1 MWCGFVLQML
11 PSNRLPTPSDITS
24 SVGRLLRS
32 GSSSPSSTSSTIT
45 GMISTDEIPRAPS
58 RMDRRVSDNSGK
70 IGAGIGKTPEDL
82 SMRSG
87 SLEGARV
94 NSDANTEDGYSRGST
109 ACDDAADLDASN
121 ELLTLCAPPGAYPPT
136 RAEYLRDFAK
146 ILSERLV
153 QAALMAGS
161 RENVSALIILL
172 PGCGL

>member
-1 MWCGFVLQML
+1 ML

-24 SVGRLLRS
+24 SVGVLLRS
-32 GSSSPSSTSSTIT
+32 GSSSPSSTSVSSTIT
-45 GMISTDEIPRAPS
+45 GMSTGEIPRAPS
-58 RMDRRVSDNSGK
+58 RMDRRGSDNSGK
-70 IGAGIGKTPEDL
+70 IGAGLGKTSENL
-82 SMRSG
+82 STRSG
-87 SLEGARV
+87 SRNGERSRDK
-94 NSDANTEDGYSRGST
+94 SDANTKDGYSRGST

-121 ELLTLCAPPGAYPPT
+121 ELLNLCAPPGAYPLN